1 MKTNIELK
9 VLFAF
14 SQIGSSSELSS
25 NANPK
30 REVDGIKTS

>member
-1 MKTNIELK
+1 MKTSIELR
-9 VLFAF
+9 VALAF